1 MATPGASY
9 QTAGQIPMER
19 AMSATTSS
27 SPGPAIGR
35 ANIVTGVFTM
45 AAFMVY
51 GFILIYLRDFAPDKE
66 EWIAESLDGDHFEA
80 RLAHV
85 HGNLFAL
92 LNITFGFLML
102 KLPVRGMLGLWASR
116 LILAGL
122 LMPLGILAE
131 VYLGL
136 PPILVI
142 IGGLSI
148 LAGTVVLGW
157 AIARDR
163 STIG

>member
-1 MATPGASY
+1 
-9 QTAGQIPMER
+9 MER
-19 AMSATTSS
+19 TMPATATST
-27 SPGPAIGR
+27 PGPAIGR
-35 ANIVTGVFTM
+35 ANIVTGLFTM

-102 KLPVRGMLGLWASR
+102 KLPVRGTLGLWASR

-136 PPILVI
+136 PPLLVI
-142 IGGLSI
+142 IGGVSI
-148 LAGTVVLGW
+148 LAGTVALGW
-157 AIARDR
+157 AIAR
-163 STIG
+163 SSPGE